1 MCSSTVSWTSRPGNQ
16 RTWTLQSKSSTHSG
30 SSPRTSLTFCQ
41 RSSAGSCH
49 QTRLSTVS
57 RGCSPTP
64 AWMPSREPS
73 TTCPSP
79 LHFTGSPICRL
90 GRGRKTNLLPDP
102 GYVALTNIC
111 LEDGGCQDL
120 PGHSS
125 KNHVKIPSKICRRNL
140 LLRCSPVSISTLKN
154 DLFCFVRVNSV
165 AFSAPL
171 LRWRKKPKYRAL
183 HVTDCNSVFVAEL
196 LEIQIETI
204 NVNEERSL

>member
-1 MCSSTVSWTSRPGNQ
+1 MRTNGFLSMVKLTSFAAEITCCGRWN
-16 RTWTLQSKSSTHSG
+16 RIFLQS
-30 SSPRTSLTFCQ
+30 LTYF
-41 RSSAGSCH
+41 
-49 QTRLSTVS
+49 LS
-57 RGCSPTP
+57 
-64 AWMPSREPS
+64 
-73 TTCPSP
+73 
-79 LHFTGSPICRL
+79 
-90 GRGRKTNLLPDP
+90 GRKTNLLPDP

-111 LEDGGCQDL
+111 LEDGGCPVKKDH

-125 KNHVKIPSKICRRNL
+125 ENHVKIPSKICRRNL

-171 LRWRKKPKYRAL
+171 LRWRKIPKYRAL

-204 NVNEERSL
+204 NVNEERFL

>member
-1 MCSSTVSWTSRPGNQ
+1 MIRCGQMDFFQSWNWLLSRLKLLIVADEIG
-16 RTWTLQSKSSTHSG
+16 
-30 SSPRTSLTFCQ
+30 F
-41 RSSAGSCH
+41 SCNH
-49 QTRLSTVS
+49 WFIFLS
-57 RGCSPTP
+57 
-64 AWMPSREPS
+64 
-73 TTCPSP
+73 
-79 LHFTGSPICRL
+79 
-90 GRGRKTNLLPDP
+90 GRKTNLLPDP

-111 LEDGGCQDL
+111 LEDGGCPVKKDH

-125 KNHVKIPSKICRRNL
+125 ENHVKIPSKICRRNL

-171 LRWRKKPKYRAL
+171 LRWRKIPKYRAL

>member
-1 MCSSTVSWTSRPGNQ
+1 
-16 RTWTLQSKSSTHSG
+16 
-30 SSPRTSLTFCQ
+30 
-41 RSSAGSCH
+41 
-49 QTRLSTVS
+49 
-57 RGCSPTP
+57 
-64 AWMPSREPS
+64 MPSREPS

-90 GRGRKTNLLPDP
+90 GPGRKTNLLPDP

-120 PGHSS
+120 PGPSS
-125 KNHVKIPSKICRRNL
+125 KNHVKIPSKICRRYL

-171 LRWRKKPKYRAL
+171 LRWRKIPKYMAL